1 MKTKLNVF
9 LTLFMVLLAQITF
22 AQERTVSGVVSDNT
36 GMPLPGVN
44 VLVKGTNKG
53 TQTDFDGKYSIKA
66 NNGETL
72 VFTFVGMKSEETVV
86 SSNSINIK
94 MKDNSV
100 ELEGVVVTALGITRD
115 KKSLG
120 YSAQKVDGDAVTRTP
135 TTNFTNNLSGKV
147 AGLEVRRNSNFGG
160 STNIVLR
167 GTKSMTGNNQAL
179 IVLDGVPITN
189 VNTNTRD
196 AANGRD
202 GFDFGNS
209 AGDIDPN
216 NIESITILKGASATA
231 LYGSQASNG
240 AIMITTKK
248 GKTNSGLGITI
259 STTTSVGMID
269 KSTFPTYQK
278 KYGEGYAG
286 EDSSFIVDVN
296 GDGIDD
302 LLASTGDDASFGN
315 AFDPN
320 ILVYQWDSFLP
331 SSPNFG
337 QPTPWVAAKND
348 PSTFFNKSS
357 SLVNSIN
364 LSGGDEKSTFNFGF
378 TNNNETGL
386 LPNSRLN
393 KNTVNG
399 NFSRK
404 LGENLRATA
413 FVTFVDQTTVGRNN
427 VGYGDNLMTG
437 FRQWWPINVD
447 IAALRRAYTANP
459 GFNATWNMIDPAGQ
473 DGNDSNNL
481 KPAFWNNPYWDRL
494 TNYSSD
500 DRTRIITGGNLSYD
514 ITKNLNAMGRVT
526 VETSND
532 RQELRKEVGSHAEEF
547 GITQEQI
554 SSGYSLYT
562 RSFLQTTYDFILTY
576 NAKLTDNIGAKFLG
590 GSTFIKSKLDDF
602 ESSTTGG
609 LAAPG
614 LWTLSNSNVFVAPDE
629 SEINYEKLGVYGQA
643 SFDYKQM
650 VFLDGTLRRD
660 QSTALPKNADA
671 YNYFSIG
678 SSFVLS
684 EVLKKDWLS
693 LAKIRASYAEVGND
707 PVAGKLGARVNNGL
721 INGNPTFG
729 NSTVY
734 VDYNNLKPEMQRN
747 WELGLEA
754 SMFKKRVNLDVSLY
768 KSNTFNQIF
777 NVPQSTSTGFS
788 SSQINAGELQN
799 KGIELS
805 LSVSPI
811 KTNNFEWQ
819 ASINWAKNKNEL
831 IKLDEGRTNLQLAT
845 FQDGVSLNATVGE
858 PYGTLRGTGY
868 ALDENGNRLVDDD
881 GLYIFE
887 DDKVIGNI
895 QPDWI
900 GGINNRFTYK
910 NLSFSFL
917 IDIKKGGSVFSLDQ
931 DYGLY
936 TGLYPETAGLNDLG
950 NPVRNPLTGGTDSGG
965 IILPG
970 VNENTGLPN
979 DVRLDASYA
988 GGAFGNGILPN
999 EGFIYDASYVKL
1011 REVVLGYSIPS
1022 KLLDRTFIK
1031 GLTFSLS
1038 GTNLWIIH
1046 KNLPYADPEAGNSS
1060 GNVQGYQSGVMP
1072 SEKVYSFNVK
1082 LNF

>member
-1 MKTKLNVF
+1 M
-9 LTLFMVLLAQITF
+9 
-22 AQERTVSGVVSDNT
+22 
-36 GMPLPGVN
+36 
-44 VLVKGTNKG
+44 
-53 TQTDFDGKYSIKA
+53 
-66 NNGETL
+66 
-72 VFTFVGMKSEETVV
+72 
-86 SSNSINIK
+86 
-94 MKDNSV
+94 
-100 ELEGVVVTALGITRD
+100 
-115 KKSLG
+115 
-120 YSAQKVDGDAVTRTP
+120 
-135 TTNFTNNLSGKV
+135 
-147 AGLEVRRNSNFGG
+147 
-160 STNIVLR
+160 
-167 GTKSMTGNNQAL
+167 
-179 IVLDGVPITN
+179 
-189 VNTNTRD
+189 
-196 AANGRD
+196 
-202 GFDFGNS
+202 
-209 AGDIDPN
+209 
-216 NIESITILKGASATA
+216 
-231 LYGSQASNG
+231 
-240 AIMITTKK
+240 
-248 GKTNSGLGITI
+248 
-259 STTTSVGMID
+259 
-269 KSTFPTYQK
+269 
-278 KYGEGYAG
+278 
-286 EDSSFIVDVN
+286 
-296 GDGIDD
+296 
-302 LLASTGDDASFGN
+302 
-315 AFDPN
+315 
-320 ILVYQWDSFLP
+320 
-331 SSPNFG
+331 
-337 QPTPWVAAKND
+337 
-348 PSTFFNKSS
+348 
-357 SLVNSIN
+357 
-364 LSGGDEKSTFNFGF
+364 
-378 TNNNETGL
+378 
-386 LPNSRLN
+386 
-393 KNTVNG
+393 
-399 NFSRK
+399 
-404 LGENLRATA
+404 
-413 FVTFVDQTTVGRNN
+413 
-427 VGYGDNLMTG
+427 
-437 FRQWWPINVD
+437 
-447 IAALRRAYTANP
+447 
-459 GFNATWNMIDPAGQ
+459 
-473 DGNDSNNL
+473 
-481 KPAFWNNPYWDRL
+481 
-494 TNYSSD
+494 
-500 DRTRIITGGNLSYD
+500 
-514 ITKNLNAMGRVT
+514 
-526 VETSND
+526 
-532 RQELRKEVGSHAEEF
+532 
-547 GITQEQI
+547 
-554 SSGYSLYT
+554 
-562 RSFLQTTYDFILTY
+562 
-576 NAKLTDNIGAKFLG
+576 
-590 GSTFIKSKLDDF
+590 
-602 ESSTTGG
+602 
-609 LAAPG
+609 
-614 LWTLSNSNVFVAPDE
+614 
-629 SEINYEKLGVYGQA
+629 
-643 SFDYKQM
+643 
-650 VFLDGTLRRD
+650 
-660 QSTALPKNADA
+660 
-671 YNYFSIG
+671 
-678 SSFVLS
+678 
-684 EVLKKDWLS
+684 S